1 MNLTAALTHSLI
13 QQQITPCSI
22 INKSFIKITPDN
34 LLKIEKINITFPKK
48 YFIFNDPVPQCCVY
62 GKCKDCCISKEC
74 STNISLYPIIIV
86 HGHAFSKDTA
96 ADYSLDSFKKLQNKL
111 EEDNYLNAGAISLY
125 TPVEDIGAGWSIL
138 PVPISLKVSYYYD
151 LFKEPENYITIQTK
165 SENIDTYALRLKD
178 LIDKVTSKTN
188 KQKVI
193 IIAHSM
199 GGLVSRRYLQIFGN
213 NSVEQ
218 LIMIGTPNNGISG
231 NTLGYCSWIGEQLE
245 CRDMSSDSLFLN
257 KLNRGQ
263 LIFVQTTNI
272 IGSGCSMDLGDGDG
286 TVLVEKAWLEGA
298 QNYIINGT
306 CPSIDQP
313 LHMKMLDNHAY
324 PEVYNVIKSV
334 LMR

>member
-1 MNLTAALTHSLI
+1 
-13 QQQITPCSI
+13 
-22 INKSFIKITPDN
+22 
-34 LLKIEKINITFPKK
+34 
-48 YFIFNDPVPQCCVY
+48 
-62 GKCKDCCISKEC
+62 
-74 STNISLYPIIIV
+74 V

-125 TPVEDIGAGWSIL
+125 TPVEDTGAGWSIL

-263 LIFVQTTNI
+263 LIFVPTTNI

-306 CPSIDQP
+306 CTSIDQP